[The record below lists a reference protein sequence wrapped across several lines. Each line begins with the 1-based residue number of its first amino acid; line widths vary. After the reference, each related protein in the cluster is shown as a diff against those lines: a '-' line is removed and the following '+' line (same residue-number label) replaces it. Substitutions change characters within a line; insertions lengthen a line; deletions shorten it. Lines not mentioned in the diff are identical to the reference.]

1 MTKHMTEAKKIQA
14 KRTHCHQKATRI
26 VRELYREDF
35 ELIYNHL
42 LTEAGLLLNE
52 SGFQKYKQL
61 IANKKG

>member
-1 MTKHMTEAKKIQA
+1 MPKQMTEAQEIQA

-35 ELIYNHL
+35 ELIYNYL
-42 LTEAGLLLNE
+42 LTEPGLLLSE
-52 SGFQKYKQL
+52 EGFEKYKQL

>member
-1 MTKHMTEAKKIQA
+1 MPKQTTEAKEIQEQ
-14 KRTHCHQKATRI
+14 RTRCHHKATRI

-42 LTEAGLLLNE
+42 LTEAGLPIGE
-52 SGFQKYKQL
+52 SEFQKYKQL